1 MLIDRLGHWALTY
14 SGQRELRVKPKAAI
28 KLLPLA
34 LIDNIDL
41 VLTYWKTRQKWSD
54 KGSV

>member
-1 MLIDRLGHWALTY
+1 MLIDRLGHWPLTY

-34 LIDNIDL
+34 LIDIIIIIDL
-41 VLTYWKTRQKWSD
+41 LEDETEVVR
-54 KGSV
+54 